1 MNTPKII
8 DNSNSRFQL
17 KTYLTELLISNK
29 YTEFSVATG
38 YWDLPGILELLPA
51 LEIFLDTNMLSEIR
65 FLIGEEP
72 KVRINQ
78 FDTSFPEKY
87 IKEDLKDLSFKP
99 EYQNAARFLSA
110 HLDSGR
116 IKVKLYK
123 RSFLHAKCYIV
134 GSEKEN
140 AIGIIGSSNFTRSG
154 LLGNTELNDVE
165 SDHRIVNYIPK
176 GDTQDPSHRS
186 WFDKLWCDEM
196 NVDWNRQFK
205 MEILGLSKF
214 GDLTY
219 SPYEMY
225 IRILYEIYGE
235 DIEIEEKLKADP
247 RFESRV
253 NLTLFQEESLRK
265 VMSKLTN
272 DKIGMC
278 LVGDSVGL
286 GKSFIAR
293 KVIEEFGY
301 YKRKNVVVVCPASLR
316 EDWINH
322 LKEITV
328 NGPVYS
334 ITEFSLDNS
343 FMDIKRDLLQR
354 KQNSKS
360 DSAVDLLV
368 IDESHNLKTQGSKSF
383 QNLLQLIT
391 DKDYCSSLPKVLML
405 SATPVNNGIK
415 DLANQIL
422 LAKGGN
428 EKFFA
433 HFGIPNLL
441 SLFGS
446 TQREFKLRDS
456 EEIFACLYPILNKI
470 MVKRTKHQVKKDFP
484 DALLNGEPII
494 FPEERLENVLYE
506 LDSKDVRKAISERL
520 RAIENSNRPLYD
532 FFTNELSESD
542 EEREEKQ
549 GIMEFFKYKDTDKRK
564 KVYQTEFESIF
575 HFIDRA
581 IKGLRLIPYSYLTEK
596 RVKTEEEEIQ
606 ANARKSL
613 TGVMKVTMFKS
624 FDSSVYTFK
633 KRIDKYEFYLSNF
646 EQLFFGHNK
655 IVKPVIIQK
664 AMARHQDEPDEDM
677 LDLIFDEIDKFNER
691 ELEKKKHDN
700 AYRIQN
706 PYIEINHDDYK
717 IDNIRTFIQ
726 QDQEILTL
734 IKSVLGDIKTD
745 TKLKR
750 LKALLKT
757 LKGNKVLI
765 FSYFATTIDY
775 LKQELNKAFL
785 SEIDIAEDKIEFL
798 KSKTGKNKQA
808 IVQRFS
814 PKAQRQEPVDGLING
829 QPELQILCST
839 DVLSEGQ
846 NLQDCGIIIN
856 YDLHWNP
863 VKMIQRNGRINRL
876 GSTFKEIFIYNFR
889 PEDQLDK
896 FLQLMKKLQE
906 KIKVIG
912 YSVGIDSSVL
922 GEQITEKQ
930 FGLIDSIYS
939 GSRERQI
946 QAMEELERENDLAF
960 DEAFENDLREFIRK
974 ASDEEKENIRNLNFN
989 KYCGI
994 PALKGDDKMI
1004 AFNVGKG
1011 EFDFIRTD
1019 GNKVAKESN
1028 QLMALRQIRSFD
1040 RERRIERLSFEDKLA
1055 LEKKALEIF
1064 EAERAYQ
1071 TTIEDIDLESFT
1083 GVKQSGGA
1091 TSLARYKEELLRL
1104 LQENIDRYSTDNVN
1118 RIKSLLTSRNLSV
1131 DSRIRSY
1138 LRKYDNQ
1145 VSLDLLDTLAILSA
1159 NLIKNEAP
1167 QESPEPVLWFGYHAL
1182 EAGKE

>member
-1 MNTPKII
+1 MNTLKII

-38 YWDLPGILELLPA
+38 YWDLPGLLELLPV
-51 LEIFLDTNMLSEIR
+51 LEVLLGTNMLSEIR

-78 FDTSFPEKY
+78 LDTSFPEKY
-87 IKEDLKDLSFKP
+87 IKEDLKDLPFKP
-99 EYQNAARFLSA
+99 EYQNAARFLST

-165 SDHRIVNYIPK
+165 SDHRIVNYITK

-368 IDESHNLKTQGSKSF
+368 IEESKTLKTQGSKSF

-428 EKFFA
+428 ERFFA

-814 PKAQRQEPVDGLING
+814 PKAQRQEPVNGLING

-876 GSTFKEIFIYNFR
+876 GSTHSEVFICNFR

-896 FLQLMKKLQE
+896 FLKLMKKLQE
-906 KIKVIG
+906 KIKIIG

-930 FGLIDSIYS
+930 FGLIDNIYS
-939 GSRERQI
+939 GDREKQRQAI
-946 QAMEELERENDLAF
+946 EELERENDLAF
-960 DEAFENDLREFIRK
+960 DEAFENDLRDFMRK
-974 ASDEEKENIRNLNFN
+974 ASDKEKEDIKNLNFN

-994 PALKGDDKMI
+994 STLKDNDKLL

-1011 EFDFIRTD
+1011 EFEFIRTD
-1019 GNKVAKESN
+1019 SNKVARESN
-1028 QLMALRQIRSFD
+1028 QLRALRQIRSFD
-1040 RERRIERLSFEDKLA
+1040 KQRKVERLSFDEKKI
-1055 LEKKALEIF
+1055 LEQKALEIF
-1064 EAERAYQ
+1064 ESETAYQ
-1071 TTIEDIDLESFT
+1071 TTIEDTDLESFM
-1083 GVKQSGGA
+1083 GVRRTGGA
-1091 TSLARYKEELLRL
+1091 SSLARYKEELLKL
-1104 LQENIDRYSTDNVN
+1104 LQDNADRYSTDNIN
-1118 RIKSLLTSRNLSV
+1118 RIKTLLTSRNLAL
-1131 DSRIRSY
+1131 DNRIRNY
-1138 LRKYDNQ
+1138 LKRYDNQ
-1145 VSLDLLDTLAILSA
+1145 ISIDLLDTLAILSA
-1159 NLIKNEAP
+1159 NLIKNETP
-1167 QESPEPVLWFGYHAL
+1167 QKPPEPVLWFGYYA
-1182 EAGKE
+1182 E